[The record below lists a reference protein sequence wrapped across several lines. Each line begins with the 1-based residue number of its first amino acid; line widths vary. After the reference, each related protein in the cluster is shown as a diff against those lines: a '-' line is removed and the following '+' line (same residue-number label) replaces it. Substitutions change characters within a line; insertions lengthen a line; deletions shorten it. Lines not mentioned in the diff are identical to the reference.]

1 MNKKRLFTI
10 FCILVIVVSVSFSLL
25 AVTYARYRTQSSSL
39 DSGRVALWG
48 VAIDVDSNDIF
59 QKVYK
64 KTDSTVIVSS
74 DEQVVSPGATGMA
87 TITITGKPEVS
98 TQFILEFNALQEVFL
113 KAGTYLDLS
122 TDDQD
127 KQSDV
132 FLLASDYY
140 PVVFTLT
147 VQEKEE
153 LPKEIKKGT
162 KKRVPAPAFTTST
175 LQQEASRKLNFQT
188 SYYDTKVFTP
198 SEDLKTKFTLTWEW
212 PSNLNNYADTWLG
225 VSYAKGVED
234 AGLVLNND
242 YCFTIKY
249 EFLLTVIQVD

>member
-1 MNKKRLFTI
+1 MNKKRLFSL
-10 FCILVIVVSVSFSLL
+10 FCILLIVMSVSFSLL

-122 TDDQD
+122 TDDID

-153 LPKEIKKGT
+153 HPKEIKKGT
-162 KKRVPAPAFTTST
+162 LKEVEQALTSY
-175 LQQEASRKLNFQT
+175 QT

>member
-74 DEQVVSPGATGMA
+74 DEQVVSPGATGKA

-162 KKRVPAPAFTTST
+162 LKEVEQALTSY
-175 LQQEASRKLNFQT
+175 QT

>member
-74 DEQVVSPGATGMA
+74 DEQVVSPGATGKA
-87 TITITGKPEVS
+87 TFTISGKPEVS

-122 TDDQD
+122 TDDLD

-153 LPKEIKKGT
+153 LPKELKKGT
-162 KKRVPAPAFTTST
+162 LKEVEQALTSY
-175 LQQEASRKLNFQT
+175 QT

>member
-10 FCILVIVVSVSFSLL
+10 FCILVIVMSVSFSLL

-48 VAIDVDSNDIF
+48 VTIDVDSNDIF

-87 TITITGKPEVS
+87 TITISGIPEVS

-122 TDDQD
+122 TDDLD

-162 KKRVPAPAFTTST
+162 LKEVEQALTSY
-175 LQQEASRKLNFQT
+175 QT

-198 SEDLKTKFTLTWEW
+198 GEDLKTKFTLTWEW

-225 VSYAKGVED
+225 VSYAKGAQD

>member
-1 MNKKRLFTI
+1 MNKKRLFSM
-10 FCILVIVVSVSFSLL
+10 FCILLIVMSVSFSLL

-87 TITITGKPEVS
+87 TFTISGKPEVS

-122 TDDQD
+122 TDDLD

-153 LPKEIKKGT
+153 FPKEIKKGT
-162 KKRVPAPAFTTST
+162 LKEVEQALTSY
-175 LQQEASRKLNFQT
+175 QT

>member
-1 MNKKRLFTI
+1 MNKKRLFSM
-10 FCILVIVVSVSFSLL
+10 FCILLIVMSVSFSLL

-74 DEQVVSPGATGMA
+74 DEQVVSPGATGKA

-162 KKRVPAPAFTTST
+162 LKEVEQALTSY
-175 LQQEASRKLNFQT
+175 QT

>member
-1 MNKKRLFTI
+1 MNKNRLFTI

-162 KKRVPAPAFTTST
+162 LKEVEQALTSY
-175 LQQEASRKLNFQT
+175 QT